1 MYQSK
6 IAGLG
11 SYLPENVVT
20 NDDLSKLMDTNDA
33 WIQERTGIQERRH
46 IKKGDGNST
55 AVMGAKAARIAIERS
70 GIDKDDLDMIVFATL
85 SPDYYFP
92 GCGVQVQEML
102 DIKTIPALD
111 VRNQCSGFI
120 YALSV
125 ADQFIKTGMYKNIL
139 VIGSEN
145 HSGGLDFTDRGRS
158 ISVIFGDGAGAA
170 VLTRT
175 DHISQGILS
184 THLHSEGKHAMEL
197 SLRAPSTEYWVPQII
212 AENPQGDDIPYYPHM
227 NGQFVFKNAIQ
238 RFSEVIMEGLKA
250 NGLEV
255 SDIDMLI
262 PHQANLRISQFVQ
275 QKFKLKDSQVYNNI
289 QKYGNTTAASIPIAL
304 TEAWENGKIKEG
316 DLVVLAAF
324 GSGFTWGSAI
334 IEW

>member
-11 SYLPENVVT
+11 SYVPENVVT
-20 NDDLSKLMDTNDA
+20 NDDLSKVMDTNDA
-33 WIQERTGIQERRH
+33 WIQERTGIKERRH
-46 IKKGDGNST
+46 IKKGDGNTT
-55 AVMGAKAARIAIERS
+55 AVMGVKAAKIALERAKIS
-70 GIDKDDLDMIVFATL
+70 KDDIDLIVFATL
-85 SPDYYFP
+85 SPDLYFP

-102 DIKTIPALD
+102 DIHTCPALD

-125 ADQFIKTGMYKNIL
+125 ADQFIKTGMYTNVL

-145 HSGGLDFTDRGRS
+145 HSGGLDFTTRGRNV
-158 ISVIFGDGAGAA
+158 SVIFGDGAGAA
-170 VLTRT
+170 VLTRSN
-175 DHISQGILS
+175 HNGQGILS

-197 SLRAPSTEYWVPQII
+197 SLKGPTTMHWVPEII
-212 AENPQGDDIPYYPHM
+212 AENPQGDDIPYYPYM
-227 NGQFVFKNAIQ
+227 NGQFVFKHAIT
-238 RFSEVIMEGLKA
+238 RFAEVIHEGLKA

-255 SDIDMLI
+255 KDINMLI
-262 PHQANLRISQFVQ
+262 PHQANLRISQFI
-275 QKFKLKDSQVYNNI
+275 QKKMKLTDDQVFNNI

-304 TEAWENGKIKEG
+304 TEAWENGKIKDG
-316 DLVVLAAF
+316 DVVVLAAF